1 MHYERLLCL
10 PATAA
15 NPATQAVV
23 FIWERKKLACL
34 AATYLVLGYALFSLF
49 CLFSGAR
56 RKTILCHFKLT
67 EKQEWYKEMCL
78 VTQSCLT
85 VCDPMDW
92 SPPGS
97 SVHGDSPG
105 KNTGVDCHALLQGI
119 FPTQG
124 LNTGLSHCRR
134 VLYCLSCQGSP

>member
-85 VCDPMDW
+85 VCDPMDC

-97 SVHGDSPG
+97 SVHESLQARILEWVAISFSRGSSRPRYQTRISCISCI
-105 KNTGVDCHALLQGI
+105 TGGFFTH
-119 FPTQG
+119 
-124 LNTGLSHCRR
+124 
-134 VLYCLSCQGSP
+134 

>member
-1 MHYERLLCL
+1 MHYKRLLCL

-23 FIWERKKLACL
+23 YIWERKKLACL
-34 AATYLVLGYALFSLF
+34 AATYLVLGFALFSLF

-78 VTQSCLT
+78 VTQSCPT
-85 VCDPMDW
+85 VCDPMDC

-97 SVHGDSPG
+97 SVHGILQARILEWIVLPSSRGSAQPRG
-105 KNTGVDCHALLQGI
+105 RTHGLLC
-119 FPTQG
+119 P
-124 LNTGLSHCRR
+124 LH
-134 VLYCLSCQGSP
+134 